1 MSELTGYGKQ
11 CMDKTSLKHLREW
24 FKKNAAELPWRPA
37 DLDAPRDPYAV
48 WISETM
54 LQQTQVA
61 TVREYFIRWME
72 RFPDVETLAAA
83 EESEVFRYWQGL
95 GYYSRARNILKT
107 ARIVVNSHRDCH
119 APTLRQAQGPG
130 DPSRMTLKGKA
141 SLPATRK
148 ELEALP
154 GIGAYTA
161 GAILSLAYHQQEA
174 ILDGNLVRIFSRLYA
189 LDFLPTD
196 KNSKSATLALRQAHF
211 GHAQCRQGP
220 ECNNIKGRCPTKSGM
235 TIYEKTPVEIYWSY
249 AREVADSPKAYMHN
263 EALMEL
269 GRTVCKIKNPDCASC
284 PLCRDCIAFAENRV
298 SEFPPS
304 KKHIQKDWH
313 GTVLVIESADHKI
326 LAVHGGQKFFK
337 NQFTL
342 PHFESP
348 RNATTGLPAQAETY
362 VNADQIN
369 SVQSI
374 GQIKHNITV
383 HKIECDVLHILLRG
397 KAPIRNKQAKTAHEI
412 QWVKRETAQE
422 FFANSFCLKALAL
435 L

>member
-24 FKKNAAELPWRPA
+24 FKKNAADLPWRPA

-54 LQQTQVA
+54 LQQTQVS
-61 TVREYFIRWME
+61 TVREYFVRWMK
-72 RFPDVETLAAA
+72 RFPDIETLAAA

-107 ARIVVNSHRDCH
+107 AKIINQRKMDGSRRLRLQDDNK
-119 APTLRQAQGPG
+119 ATMPT
-130 DPSRMTLKGKA
+130 
-141 SLPATRK
+141 TRR

-196 KNSKSATLALRQAHF
+196 KRDGKSA
-211 GHAQCRQGP
+211 
-220 ECNNIKGRCPTKSGM
+220 S
-235 TIYEKTPVEIYWSY
+235 EIYWNY
-249 AREVADSPKAYMHN
+249 AREVAESPKAYMHN

-269 GRTVCKIKNPDCASC
+269 GRTVCKVKNPDCEHC
-284 PLCRDCIAFAENRV
+284 PLNSNCKAFAENRV
-298 SEFPPS
+298 SEFPPA
-304 KKHIQKDWH
+304 KTHIQKDWH
-313 GTVLVIESADHKI
+313 GTILVIESADHKI

-348 RNATTGLPAQAETY
+348 RNATAGIPAQAETY
-362 VNADQIN
+362 FNADLVT
-369 SVQSI
+369 SVQCI
-374 GQIKHNITV
+374 GKFKHNITV
-383 HKIECDVLHILLRG
+383 HKMECDVLHIQLRS
-397 KAPIRNKQAKTAHEI
+397 KAPVRNNSAKTAHEI
-412 QWVKRETAQE
+412 QWIKREEAQE

>member
-1 MSELTGYGKQ
+1 MSVAIKN
-11 CMDKTSLKHLREW
+11 MDKAILKHLRDW
-24 FKKNAAELPWRPA
+24 FRKNAADLPWRLS

-54 LQQTQVA
+54 LQQTQVS
-61 TVREYFIRWME
+61 TVRDYFVRWMK
-72 RFPDVETLAAA
+72 RFPDIETLAAA
-83 EESEVFRYWQGL
+83 NENEVFRYWQGL

-107 ARIVVNSHRDCH
+107 AKIINQQKMDGSRRLRLQDDNK
-119 APTLRQAQGPG
+119 ATMPT
-130 DPSRMTLKGKA
+130 
-141 SLPATRK
+141 TRK

-196 KNSKSATLALRQAHF
+196 KCDGKSA
-211 GHAQCRQGP
+211 
-220 ECNNIKGRCPTKSGM
+220 S
-235 TIYEKTPVEIYWSY
+235 EIYWNY
-249 AREVADSPKAYMHN
+249 AREVAESPKAYMHN

-284 PLCRDCIAFAENRV
+284 PFQKVCRAALENRTA
-298 SEFPPS
+298 EFPPS

-313 GTVLVIESADHKI
+313 GTVLVIESSDHKI
-326 LAVHGGQKFFK
+326 LAILGGQKFFK

-348 RNATTGLPAQAETY
+348 RNATAGIPAQAETY
-362 VNADQIN
+362 FNADLVT
-369 SVQSI
+369 SVQCI
-374 GQIKHNITV
+374 GKFKHNITV
-383 HKIECDVLHILLRG
+383 HKMECDVLHIQLRS
-397 KAPIRNKQAKTAHEI
+397 KAPVRNHSAKTAHEI
-412 QWVKRETAQE
+412 QWIKREEAQE

>member
-1 MSELTGYGKQ
+1 MGSEKD
-11 CMDKTSLKHLREW
+11 CKRLREW
-24 FKKNAAELPWRPA
+24 FKKNAAELPWRLS

-54 LQQTQVA
+54 LQQTQVS
-61 TVREYFIRWME
+61 TVRDYFVRWMK
-72 RFPDVETLAAA
+72 RFPDIETLAKAS
-83 EESEVFRYWQGL
+83 EEEVFKYWQGL
-95 GYYSRARNILKT
+95 GYYSRARNILRT
-107 ARIVVNSHRDCH
+107 A
-119 APTLRQAQGPG
+119 QAVTAQAAH
-130 DPSRMTLKGKA
+130 GKM
-141 SLPATRK
+141 PQTRK

-161 GAILSLAYHQQEA
+161 GAILSLAYHQREA

-196 KNSKSATLALRQAHF
+196 KNKLDGKSA
-211 GHAQCRQGP
+211 
-220 ECNNIKGRCPTKSGM
+220 N
-235 TIYEKTPVEIYWSY
+235 EIYWNY
-249 AREVADSPKAYMHN
+249 AREIADSPKAYMHN

-269 GRTVCKIKNPDCASC
+269 GRTVCKIKNPDCANC
-284 PLCRDCIAFAENRV
+284 PLQAGCKAFAENRTA
-298 SEFPPS
+298 EFPPA

-348 RNATTGLPAQAETY
+348 RNATVGLPAQAESY
-362 VNADQIN
+362 IDADQVT

-374 GQIKHNITV
+374 GNFKHNITV
-383 HKIECDVLHILLRG
+383 HKMDCDVLHIRLKT
-397 KAPIRNKQAKTAHEI
+397 KAPQHSAPELR
-412 QWVKRETAQE
+412 WVKRSEASD
-422 FFANSFCLKALAL
+422 FFANSFCLKSLAL
-435 L
+435 LP

>member
-24 FKKNAAELPWRPA
+24 FKKNAADLPWRPA

-54 LQQTQVA
+54 LQQTQVS
-61 TVREYFIRWME
+61 TVREYFTRWME

-107 ARIVVNSHRDCH
+107 AKIINQRKMDGSRRLRLQDDNK
-119 APTLRQAQGPG
+119 ATMPT
-130 DPSRMTLKGKA
+130 
-141 SLPATRK
+141 TRR

-196 KNSKSATLALRQAHF
+196 KRDGKSA
-211 GHAQCRQGP
+211 
-220 ECNNIKGRCPTKSGM
+220 S
-235 TIYEKTPVEIYWSY
+235 EIYWNY
-249 AREVADSPKAYMHN
+249 AREVAESPKAYMHN

-269 GRTVCKIKNPDCASC
+269 GRTVCKVKNPDCEHC
-284 PLCRDCIAFAENRV
+284 PLNSNCKAFAENRV
-298 SEFPPS
+298 SEFPPA
-304 KKHIQKDWH
+304 KTHIQKDWH
-313 GTVLVIESADHKI
+313 GTILVIESADHKI

-348 RNATTGLPAQAETY
+348 RNATAGIPAQAEAY
-362 VNADQIN
+362 INADHVSSIEN
-369 SVQSI
+369 I
-374 GQIKHNITV
+374 GQIRHNITV
-383 HKIECDVLHILLRG
+383 HKIECDVLHIQISS
-397 KAPIRNKQAKTAHEI
+397 KAPVRNHSAKTAHEI
-412 QWVKRETAQE
+412 QWVKREDAQE

>member
-1 MSELTGYGKQ
+1 
-11 CMDKTSLKHLREW
+11 MDKAILKHLRDW
-24 FKKNAAELPWRPA
+24 FRKNAADLPWRLA

-54 LQQTQVA
+54 LQQTQVS
-61 TVREYFIRWME
+61 TVRDYFVRWMK
-72 RFPDVETLAAA
+72 RFPDIETLAAA
-83 EESEVFRYWQGL
+83 DESEVFRYWQGL

-107 ARIVVNSHRDCH
+107 AQIICAMDCH
-119 APTLRQAQGPG
+119 ASVPEARNDVRKATMPT
-130 DPSRMTLKGKA
+130 
-141 SLPATRK
+141 TRK

-189 LDFLPTD
+189 LNFLPTE
-196 KNSKSATLALRQAHF
+196 SKDAL
-211 GHAQCRQGP
+211 
-220 ECNNIKGRCPTKSGM
+220 
-235 TIYEKTPVEIYWSY
+235 KTYWDY

-269 GRTVCKIKNPDCASC
+269 GRTVCKIKNPDCANC
-284 PLCRDCIAFAENRV
+284 PFQKVCRAALENRTA
-298 SEFPPS
+298 EFPPS

-313 GTVLVIESADHKI
+313 GTVLVIESSDHKI
-326 LAVHGGQKFFK
+326 LAIHGGQKFFK

-348 RNATTGLPAQAETY
+348 RNATAGIPAQAETY
-362 VNADQIN
+362 FNADLVT
-369 SVQSI
+369 SVQCI
-374 GQIKHNITV
+374 GNFKHNITV
-383 HKIECDVLHILLRG
+383 HKMECDVLHIQLRS
-397 KAPIRNKQAKTAHEI
+397 KAPVRNNSAKTAHEI
-412 QWVKRETAQE
+412 QWIKREEAQE

>member
-1 MSELTGYGKQ
+1 
-11 CMDKTSLKHLREW
+11 MDKTSLKHLREW
-24 FKKNAAELPWRPA
+24 FKKNAADLPWRPA

-54 LQQTQVA
+54 LQQTQVS
-61 TVREYFIRWME
+61 TVREYFTRWME

-107 ARIVVNSHRDCH
+107 ARIVVNTHSK
-119 APTLRQAQGPG
+119 
-130 DPSRMTLKGKA
+130 M
-141 SLPATRK
+141 PATRR
-148 ELEALP
+148 ELETLP

-196 KNSKSATLALRQAHF
+196 KK
-211 GHAQCRQGP
+211 
-220 ECNNIKGRCPTKSGM
+220 RCPTKSGM
-235 TIYEKTPVEIYWSY
+235 TICEKTPAEIYWDY
-249 AREVADSPKAYMHN
+249 AREVANSPKAYIHN

-269 GRTVCKIKNPDCASC
+269 GRTVCKVKNPNCPNC
-284 PLCRDCIAFAENRV
+284 PLQGICKAFAENRI
-298 SEFPPS
+298 SEFPPA
-304 KKHIQKDWH
+304 KAHIQKDWH
-313 GTVLVIESADHKI
+313 GTVLIIESADHKI

-348 RNATTGLPAQAETY
+348 RNATAGISAQTEAY
-362 VNADQIN
+362 INADHVSAIKN
-369 SVQSI
+369 I
-374 GQIKHNITV
+374 GQIRHNITV
-383 HKIECDVLHILLRG
+383 HKIECDVLHIQLRS
-397 KAPIRNKQAKTAHEI
+397 KAPVRNNSAKTAHEI
-412 QWVKRETAQE
+412 QWIKRDAAQN
-422 FFANSFCLKALAL
+422 FFANSFCLKALSL
-435 L
+435 LY

>member
-1 MSELTGYGKQ
+1 MSVAIKN
-11 CMDKTSLKHLREW
+11 MDKAILKLLRDW
-24 FKKNAAELPWRPA
+24 FRKNAADLPWRLS

-54 LQQTQVA
+54 LQQTQVS
-61 TVREYFIRWME
+61 TVRDYFVRWMK
-72 RFPDVETLAAA
+72 RFPDIETLAAA
-83 EESEVFRYWQGL
+83 DENEVFRYWQGL

-107 ARIVVNSHRDCH
+107 AKIINQQKMDGSRRLRLQDDNK
-119 APTLRQAQGPG
+119 ATMPT
-130 DPSRMTLKGKA
+130 
-141 SLPATRK
+141 TRK

-189 LDFLPTD
+189 LDFLPTE
-196 KNSKSATLALRQAHF
+196 SKDAL
-211 GHAQCRQGP
+211 
-220 ECNNIKGRCPTKSGM
+220 
-235 TIYEKTPVEIYWSY
+235 KTYWDY
-249 AREVADSPKAYMHN
+249 AREIADSPKAYIHN

-284 PLCRDCIAFAENRV
+284 PFQKVCRAALENRTA
-298 SEFPPS
+298 EFPPS

-313 GTVLVIESADHKI
+313 GTVLVIESSDHKI
-326 LAVHGGQKFFK
+326 LAIHGGQKFFK

-348 RNATTGLPAQAETY
+348 RNATAGIPAQAETY
-362 VNADQIN
+362 FNTDLVT
-369 SVQSI
+369 SVQCI
-374 GQIKHNITV
+374 GKFKHNITV
-383 HKIECDVLHILLRG
+383 HKMECDVLHIQLRS
-397 KAPIRNKQAKTAHEI
+397 KAPVRNHSAKTAHEI
-412 QWVKRETAQE
+412 QWSKREEAQE